1 MERDQ
6 ARTLFAASRVAHL
19 ATVDDGA
26 RPHLVPICFAV
37 EGDRVLSAIDGKPKR
52 TTDLRRLRNIVANPS
67 VCLMTDHYDDDWSA
81 LWWVRAD
88 GTARVLPHPPE
99 DAIAALAARYPRYRR
114 EPPSG
119 PVIEVTVTRWSGWSA
134 RGT

>member
-1 MERDQ
+1 MEPDQ

-19 ATVDDGA
+19 ATVDDVA

-37 EGDRVLSAIDGKPKR
+37 EGDRILSAIDGKPKR

-67 VCLMTDHYDDDWSA
+67 VCLMTHHYDDDWSE
-81 LWWVRAD
+81 LWWARAD
-88 GTARVLPHPPE
+88 GMARVLPNP
-99 DAIAALAARYPRYRR
+99 AVGTIAALAARYPQYRR

-119 PVIEVTVTRWSGWSA
+119 PLIEVTVTRWSGWSA
-134 RGT
+134 GGT